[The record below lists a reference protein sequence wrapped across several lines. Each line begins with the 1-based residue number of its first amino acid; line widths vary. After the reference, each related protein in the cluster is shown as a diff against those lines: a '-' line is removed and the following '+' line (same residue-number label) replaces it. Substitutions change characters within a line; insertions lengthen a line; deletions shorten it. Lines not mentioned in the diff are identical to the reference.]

1 MTTGAQQIR
10 DAVAADTVL
19 MPGVYDALTARI
31 AARVGFDVVFISG
44 YSVSAARLGEP
55 DFGFLTQTDMVEAAR
70 AVCRVSDAPVIVDAD
85 TGYGN
90 AVNVLRAV
98 RDLQDAGAA
107 GVFLE
112 DQVWPKKCG
121 HMAGKRVVDTAE
133 HAAKIRAAVDARGDR
148 DLFVVART
156 DARQPLGV
164 EEAIERCLAYKEAGA
179 DALFVEAPQSVDE
192 LARSPRRSPHRS
204 SRTWSSAGSRRT
216 CRGPSCAT
224 WGSRCR
230 LPARGA
236 LRGHASG
243 DRRPHRAPRQGDDV
257 RRLRPDGHVRR
268 VQRPRRPRR
277 ALRGRG
283 ALRLLSDHAGR
294 QTERGTEESNLE
306 LGFWRPTCYHYTSPP
321 SGGDCSQCGRRD
333 SNPQGLSAHRHLK
346 PARLPVPPRP
356 RAQQLLRPRLR

>member
-1 MTTGAQQIR
+1 MTPAQEIR
-10 DAVAADTVL
+10 DLVARDTIL

-90 AVNVLRAV
+90 AVNVLRAI
-98 RDLQDAGAA
+98 RGLQDAGAA

-192 LARSPRRSPHRS
+192 LARV
-204 SRTWSSAGSRRT
+204 AE
-216 CRGPSCAT
+216 A
-224 WGSRCR
+224 
-230 LPARGA
+230 LPAPLVA
-236 LRGHASG
+236 NM
-243 DRRPHRAPRQGDDV
+243 V
-257 RRLRPDGHVRR
+257 
-268 VQRPRRPRR
+268 
-277 ALRGRG
+277 
-283 ALRLLSDHAGR
+283 
-294 QTERGTEESNLE
+294 ERGVTPHLSRSELRQ
-306 LGFWRPTCYHYTSPP
+306 LGFALIVCPLAALYAATRAVTDVLTELRDQETTS
-321 SGGDCSQCGRRD
+321 GAYDRMVTFD
-333 SNPQGLSAHRHLK
+333 EFNALVDLD
-346 PARLPVPPRP
+346 ARYEDEARY
-356 RAQQLLRPRLR
+356 AS

>member
-1 MTTGAQQIR
+1 VTTGAQQIR

-192 LARSPRRSPHRS
+192 LARV
-204 SRTWSSAGSRRT
+204 AE
-216 CRGPSCAT
+216 A
-224 WGSRCR
+224 
-230 LPARGA
+230 LPAPLVA
-236 LRGHASG
+236 NM
-243 DRRPHRAPRQGDDV
+243 V
-257 RRLRPDGHVRR
+257 
-268 VQRPRRPRR
+268 
-277 ALRGRG
+277 
-283 ALRLLSDHAGR
+283 
-294 QTERGTEESNLE
+294 ERGVTPHLSRSELRD
-306 LGFWRPTCYHYTSPP
+306 LGFALIVCPLAALYAATRAVTDVLTELRDKETTS
-321 SGGDCSQCGRRD
+321 GAYDRMVTFD
-333 SNPQGLSAHRHLK
+333 EFNALVDLD
-346 PARLPVPPRP
+346 ARYEDEARY
-356 RAQQLLRPRLR
+356 AS

>member
-1 MTTGAQQIR
+1 MPAAHRIR
-10 DAVAADTVL
+10 SLVAEPAIL

-133 HAAKIRAAVDARGDR
+133 H
-148 DLFVVART
+148 
-156 DARQPLGV
+156 
-164 EEAIERCLAYKEAGA
+164 
-179 DALFVEAPQSVDE
+179 
-192 LARSPRRSPHRS
+192 
-204 SRTWSSAGSRRT
+204 
-216 CRGPSCAT
+216 
-224 WGSRCR
+224 
-230 LPARGA
+230 
-236 LRGHASG
+236 
-243 DRRPHRAPRQGDDV
+243 
-257 RRLRPDGHVRR
+257 
-268 VQRPRRPRR
+268 
-277 ALRGRG
+277 
-283 ALRLLSDHAGR
+283 
-294 QTERGTEESNLE
+294 
-306 LGFWRPTCYHYTSPP
+306 
-321 SGGDCSQCGRRD
+321 
-333 SNPQGLSAHRHLK
+333 
-346 PARLPVPPRP
+346 
-356 RAQQLLRPRLR
+356 